1 MASKEKKSS
10 KPKIGNKKPSEV
22 KEKKK
27 RQVKKVEPPPVI
39 LPYLDGTVNPLL
51 ESKRNK
57 RALCVAL
64 ANHTADDEVL
74 CEAVRQSG
82 IVQKAGVN
90 GGKLETDLL
99 TNNELSGRGYALRT
113 GRAMQKEYTEEH
125 PEKVAACDE
134 FAKKLIKAIAGKK
147 IESART
153 AGAKEWEA
161 NKADFVKNQEA
172 KAKKAA
178 ENKKAGKP
186 SKSKKKG
193 SKPTLKA
200 KKEDKKE
207 EQAAG

>member
-1 MASKEKKSS
+1 MASKTKKSS

-51 ESKRNK
+51 EGKRNK
-57 RALCVAL
+57 RALTIAL
-64 ANHTADDEVL
+64 AMQISDDEQL
-74 CEAVRQSG
+74 CEAVRQAG
-82 IVQKAGVN
+82 ILQKAGVN

-99 TNNELSGRGYALRT
+99 SNNELSGKGYVNRFAR
-113 GRAMQKEYTEEH
+113 KEQDNYYAAH
-125 PEKVAACDE
+125 PEKVDACME
-134 FAKKLIKAIAGKK
+134 FAKKLAKVVTGGKV
-147 IESART
+147 ENART

-178 ENKKAGKP
+178 EKKASKP
-186 SKSKKKG
+186 AKGKKKG

-200 KKEDKKE
+200 KKEE